1 MKHSVRAFYKTT
13 ERLAFRV
20 DIPSEHFEQLK
31 ELMEWKEPDDPIYE
45 YELSHEQ
52 IGSLEVLTGKKF
64 DSPDYLFFLSCR
76 A

>member
-13 ERLAFRV
+13 ERLAFRI
-20 DIPSEHFEQLK
+20 DIPAEHFEQLK
-31 ELMEWKEPDDPIYE
+31 ELMAWNEPDDPIYE

-52 IGSLEVLTGKKF
+52 ISSLEVLTGSKF
-64 DSPDYLFFLSCR
+64 DSPDYLFFLSCS